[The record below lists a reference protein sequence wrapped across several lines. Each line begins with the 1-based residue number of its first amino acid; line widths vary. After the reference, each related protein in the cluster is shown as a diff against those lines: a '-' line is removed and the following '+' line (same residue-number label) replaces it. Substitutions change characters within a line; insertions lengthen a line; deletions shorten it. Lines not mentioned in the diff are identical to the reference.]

1 MSLLARAKLSARRR
15 LLLHPITALQHSNFY
30 STHVSQ
36 KLKGQQLRKPRTQKS
51 SESSSGFPQRNGKQ
65 GGPPIVWPKP
75 REIPY
80 QAKVANFVNLI
91 GYVTAPVRFE
101 AASDGKHFAS
111 TVISEEISGGNN
123 SFLIPIVFEGDLAHV
138 VACHVK
144 EKDCVFV
151 SGQLNVDPLR
161 FGLSESLGRFLVVAE
176 NLNFVEGLGR
186 DVSATETVV
195 SFSGVEIDKS
205 VPQKSE
211 EVTKKV
217 DNDEDFNRQ
226 WREALE
232 LAKEKRFSSVKDDWA
247 SGASA
252 GSSVVPELQAGA
264 ETATLEHDES
274 KTERGNENS
283 GEDANKKKDR
293 DSILDLWGDL
303 VQNPL
308 LWWDYRN
315 HKSNGLVK
323 EKFPDFKRKG
333 TGDGLWVNSAPK
345 WVLPELQNLEF
356 DVKDIKGKQ
365 VQGGEKLGERKN
377 DSKEDSWKNLVEY
390 PNNWW
395 DNRVNKLS
403 PKSPDFKH
411 KETGDALWLSNIPDW
426 ALSRLPPL
434 KDGRSTSDGKRN
446 TVTF

>member
-30 STHVSQ
+30 STHVKQ
-36 KLKGQQLRKPRTQKS
+36 KAQQLSKPRTQKS
-51 SESSSGFPQRNGKQ
+51 SSGFPQRTGKQ
-65 GGPPIVWPKP
+65 DGPPIVWPKP

-101 AASDGKHFAS
+101 VASDGKHLAS
-111 TVISEEISGGNN
+111 TVISEEISGGKN
-123 SFLIPIVFEGDLAHV
+123 SFLIPVVFEGDLAHV

-161 FGLSESLGRFLVVAE
+161 FGLSESLGRFLVLAE

-186 DVSATETVV
+186 NDSATEALV
-195 SFSGVEIDKS
+195 SFSGVEIDKP
-205 VPQKSE
+205 VPQKSD
-211 EVTKKV
+211 EVTEKV
-217 DNDEDFNRQ
+217 DNDEDFNQQ

-232 LAKEKRFSSVKDDWA
+232 HAKEKRISGVKDDWA
-247 SGASA
+247 SGVYASN
-252 GSSVVPELQAGA
+252 SIVPELQAGA
-264 ETATLEHDES
+264 EIATLEHDES
-274 KTERGNENS
+274 KTEKGNENN
-283 GEDANKKKDR
+283 GENANKKKDR
-293 DSILDLWGDL
+293 DSILDLWVDL
-303 VQNPL
+303 VQNSL
-308 LWWDYRN
+308 LWWDYRH

-323 EKFPDFKRKG
+323 EKFPDFKRKV
-333 TGDGLWVNSAPK
+333 TGEALWINTAPK
-345 WVLPELQNLEF
+345 WVLPGLENLEF

-365 VQGGEKLGERKN
+365 VQGGEGPGERKN

-390 PNNWW
+390 PNKWW
-395 DNRVNKLS
+395 DNRVNKRY

-411 KETGDALWLSNIPDW
+411 KETGDVLWLSDIPDW

-434 KDGRSTSDGKRN
+434 RDGRSTSDGKRN
-446 TVTF
+446 TETL

>member
-80 QAKVANFVNLI
+80 QAKLLIFVNLI

-176 NLNFVEGLGR
+176 NLNFVW
-186 DVSATETVV
+186 
-195 SFSGVEIDKS
+195 INKS
-205 VPQKSE
+205 VPQR
-211 EVTKKV
+211 VRNKKV

-274 KTERGNENS
+274 KTERG
-283 GEDANKKKDR
+283 
-293 DSILDLWGDL
+293 
-303 VQNPL
+303 
-308 LWWDYRN
+308 
-315 HKSNGLVK
+315 
-323 EKFPDFKRKG
+323 
-333 TGDGLWVNSAPK
+333 TGNGLWVDSAPK

-390 PNNWW
+390 PSNWW
-395 DNRVNKLS
+395 DNRVKKLS

-446 TVTF
+446 TETL

>member
-1 MSLLARAKLSARRR
+1 MSLLARAKLSGRRR
-15 LLLHPITALQHSNFY
+15 LLLHPITALQYSNFY
-30 STHVSQ
+30 STHVNQ
-36 KLKGQQLRKPRTQKS
+36 KGQQLRKPRTRKS
-51 SESSSGFPQRNGKQ
+51 SESSSGFPQGTGKP

-91 GYVTAPVRFE
+91 GHVTAPVRFE
-101 AASDGKHFAS
+101 ATSDGKHFAS

-123 SFLIPIVFEGDLAHV
+123 SFLIPVVFEGDLAHV
-138 VACHVK
+138 VASHVK
-144 EKDCVFV
+144 ENDCVFV

-186 DVSATETVV
+186 NVSATETVV
-195 SFSGVEIDKS
+195 SFSRVEIDKP

-211 EVTKKV
+211 EVTRKV
-217 DNDEDFNRQ
+217 DNDEDFNQQ

-232 LAKEKRFSSVKDDWA
+232 LAKEKRFSGVKDDWA
-247 SGASA
+247 SGVSAS
-252 GSSVVPELQAGA
+252 GSVVPELQAGA

-283 GEDANKKKDR
+283 GEDANRKKNR

-303 VQNPL
+303 VQNPQ

-323 EKFPDFKRKG
+323 EKFPDFKHKG
-333 TGDGLWVNSAPK
+333 TGDGLWIDSAPK
-345 WVLPELQNLEF
+345 WVLPGLEKLEF

-365 VQGGEKLGERKN
+365 VQGGEGPGERKN
-377 DSKEDSWKNLVEY
+377 DSKEESWKNLVEY
-390 PNNWW
+390 PNKWW
-395 DNRVNKLS
+395 DNRVNKRF
-403 PKSPDFKH
+403 PNTADFKH
-411 KETGDALWLSNIPDW
+411 KE
-426 ALSRLPPL
+426 RV
-434 KDGRSTSDGKRN
+434 KDYG
-446 TVTF
+446 